1 MWILKSG
8 HLFRLRTRLADGAC
22 VVVSMLIGVSAGT
35 YLMAV
40 RDDTASWVSYGLA
53 GAVTAAMPAV
63 EFLHVRQLRRLLAT
77 H

>member
-1 MWILKSG
+1 
-8 HLFRLRTRLADGAC
+8 LRGTLALTGTMGIA
-22 VVVSMLIGVSAGT
+22 LIGVAAGT